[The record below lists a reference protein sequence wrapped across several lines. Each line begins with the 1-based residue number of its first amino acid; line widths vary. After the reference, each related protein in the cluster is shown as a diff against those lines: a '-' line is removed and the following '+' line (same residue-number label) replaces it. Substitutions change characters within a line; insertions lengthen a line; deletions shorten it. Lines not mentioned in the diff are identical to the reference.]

1 MISQHNAINFWQSI
15 RRVMVA
21 LFAVS
26 ILFGTLGAAP
36 AKDAK
41 KGSKTANSTATSSSG
56 GGRIALKTA
65 GGKLAQRISKADSSA
80 VNLDLVARM

>member
-1 MISQHNAINFWQSI
+1 MLKLRLAFYAKFITKQRRIIMISQHNAINFWQSI

-41 KGSKTANSTATSSSG
+41 KDSKSTKTTTRNAWWGGAN
-56 GGRIALKTA
+56 
-65 GGKLAQRISKADSSA
+65 
-80 VNLDLVARM
+80 